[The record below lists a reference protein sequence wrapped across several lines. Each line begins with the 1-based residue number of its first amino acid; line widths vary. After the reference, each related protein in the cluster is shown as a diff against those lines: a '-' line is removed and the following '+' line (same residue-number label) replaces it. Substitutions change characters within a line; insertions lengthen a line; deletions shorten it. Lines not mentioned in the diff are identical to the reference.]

1 MVNPPLH
8 QALTRFCKVPADQSP
23 AQSPEVVFAGLP
35 VPETRVYISLRCH
48 KMWRF
53 IQDSWRDGIE
63 ILILATCIY
72 LIYRAFR
79 ATRGAQILVGLGTI
93 LIVLSFV
100 STVFKFEVIQWIITR
115 GTAVL
120 ALALI
125 VIFQPELRTGLA
137 RLGSKRIFSFSNKLR
152 IAFLERFA
160 DAVINLSKKRIGA
173 LFAIQRDVSL
183 KDYLDSGVI
192 LDAQFSPELAMAVFY
207 PKAPLHDG
215 GMIIADDRVAGAAC
229 VFPVT
234 EREMQDRSTG
244 LRHRAAI
251 GLSERTD
258 AIAVVVS
265 EETGG
270 ISICENGVLQRNL
283 TEKQFREKIAEIF
296 FSSHSHET
304 EPVAQLGRKDTLPP
318 SGDHDLVSD

>member
-1 MVNPPLH
+1 
-8 QALTRFCKVPADQSP
+8 
-23 AQSPEVVFAGLP
+23 
-35 VPETRVYISLRCH
+35 
-48 KMWRF
+48 MWNF
-53 IQDSWRDGIE
+53 ITEHWRDGIE
-63 ILILATCIY
+63 ILLLATCIY
-72 LIYRAFR
+72 QIYRAFR

-93 LIVLSFV
+93 LVVLTLV
-100 STVFKFEVIQWIITR
+100 STVFKFVVIQWLLVQ
-115 GTAVL
+115 TAQFL
-120 ALALI
+120 AFALI

-137 RLGSKRIFSFSNKLR
+137 RLGSNRLFSLYGR
-152 IAFLERFA
+152 RRLDFLERFT

-183 KDYLDSGVI
+183 KEQLDTGVV
-192 LDAQFSPELAMAVFY
+192 LDARFSPELAMAVFH

-251 GLSERTD
+251 GLTERTD

-270 ISICENGVLQRNL
+270 ISICEHGTLQRNL
-283 TEKQFREKIAEIF
+283 TEQQFRKKIADIF
-296 FSSHSHET
+296 FSGKPSHET
-304 EPVAQLGRKDTLPP
+304 ETLENLDRKD
-318 SGDHDLVSD
+318 SVAAAGDRDLVSH

>member
-1 MVNPPLH
+1 
-8 QALTRFCKVPADQSP
+8 
-23 AQSPEVVFAGLP
+23 
-35 VPETRVYISLRCH
+35 
-48 KMWRF
+48 MWKLLL
-53 IQDSWRDGIE
+53 QDPWRNGIE
-63 ILILATCIY
+63 ILLLATCIY
-72 LIYRAFR
+72 QIYRAFR
-79 ATRGAQILVGLGTI
+79 ATRAAQILVGLGTI
-93 LIVLSFV
+93 LVVLTLV
-100 STVFKFEVIQWIITR
+100 STIFRFEVIQWIITR

-125 VIFQPELRTGLA
+125 VIFQPELRNALA
-137 RLGSKRIFSFSNKLR
+137 RLGSKRFFSFSNKLR

-160 DAVINLSKKRIGA
+160 DSVINLSKKRVGA

-183 KDYLDSGVI
+183 KEHLDSGVV

-251 GLSERTD
+251 GLTERTD

-270 ISICENGVLQRNL
+270 ISICENGILQRNL
-283 TEKQFREKIAEIF
+283 TEKQFRDKIAEIF
-296 FSSHSHET
+296 FDGKSSHET
-304 EPVAQLGRKDTLPP
+304 EPVAQLDGKNPISP
-318 SGDHDLVSD
+318 SGNRDLVPD

>member
-1 MVNPPLH
+1 MLNFLQEH
-8 QALTRFCKVPADQSP
+8 W
-23 AQSPEVVFAGLP
+23 G
-35 VPETRVYISLRCH
+35 
-48 KMWRF
+48 
-53 IQDSWRDGIE
+53 DGIE

-72 LIYRAFR
+72 QIYRAFR
-79 ATRGAQILVGLGTI
+79 ATRGAQILIGLGTI
-93 LIVLSFV
+93 LVVLTFV
-100 STVFKFEVIQWIITR
+100 STIFKFEVISWILKGVAT
-115 GTAVL
+115 VL
-120 ALALI
+120 AFALI
-125 VIFQPELRTGLA
+125 VIFQPELRNGLA
-137 RLGSKRIFSFSNKLR
+137 RLGSNRLFSFSSKRRL
-152 IAFLERFA
+152 AFLERFA

-173 LFAIQRDVSL
+173 LFAIQRGISL
-183 KDYLDSGVI
+183 KEHLDSGVV
-192 LDAQFSPELAMAVFY
+192 LDAQFSPELAMTVFH

-234 EREMQDRSTG
+234 EREMKDRSTG

-251 GLSERTD
+251 GLTERTD

-296 FSSHSHET
+296 VSGKPTHET
-304 EPVAQLGRKDTLPP
+304 DPTSQLDRENPVTPA
-318 SGDHDLVSD
+318 GDSHLVSD